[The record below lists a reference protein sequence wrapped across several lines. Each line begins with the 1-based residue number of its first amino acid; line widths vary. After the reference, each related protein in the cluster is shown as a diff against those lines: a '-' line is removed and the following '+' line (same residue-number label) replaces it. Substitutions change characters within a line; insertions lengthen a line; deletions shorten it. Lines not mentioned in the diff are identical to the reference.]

1 MNNMRTNRS
10 TARGGRGWR
19 RPEPAAPA
27 AQPAAPK
34 SLINKHCSGF
44 SSFSRLIDD
53 LTMYSGM
60 WAYAER
66 YKGLARPPAEP
77 AEPAGIVF
85 SQWVTSSRLVAAH
98 SNNPLQISPSHRCT
112 VALIVLDVA
121 VGSDVLGFAHVLG
134 RCKPSNT
141 STRALFGIQM
151 VKWSETFPDRPALR
165 DGRSQCCP
173 AAVSSTPAP
182 AKATSRLPARRHRPK
197 PHSSDR
203 PQNLLAHSKDYAQC
217 QLSG

>member
-77 AEPAGIVF
+77 AEPAGIVT
-85 SQWVTSSRLVAAH
+85 SQWVKGSRLVAAPRYLLH
-98 SNNPLQISPSHRCT
+98 HFTITSLRAPIPRRLR
-112 VALIVLDVA
+112 
-121 VGSDVLGFAHVLG
+121 
-134 RCKPSNT
+134 
-141 STRALFGIQM
+141 STRRCRSRAPTPQNNVTLRAL
-151 VKWSETFPDRPALR
+151 KTRPAIVYPNRAL
-165 DGRSQCCP
+165 S
-173 AAVSSTPAP
+173 AP
-182 AKATSRLPARRHRPK
+182 AIDITVQLPGTRTVPASGF
-197 PHSSDR
+197 SSG
-203 PQNLLAHSKDYAQC
+203 AKMK
-217 QLSG
+217 